1 MKTTT
6 ATGKTGIA
14 TRPATAKTTTA
25 TVIGGGSW
33 GTALA
38 HLMAVSGAKVKLWMR
53 SDDRVAE
60 INEQHTNSRYLKD
73 KQIHPA
79 VEATADLAA
88 AASFAETIIVAI
100 PSANFRQV
108 AFELGEKVSGD
119 QILIS
124 ATKGFEA
131 EHLTRMSQILREETC
146 CRKIGAIS
154 GPNLADEVMDN
165 QPTATVIA
173 SPMEEVVEKAGLLL
187 AGPTLRVYGNHDLVG
202 VEVMGALKNIVA
214 IAAGVCA
221 GMGYGQNSLAM
232 LLTRGLAEI
241 SRFGEALGGDPL
253 TALGL
258 AGLGDLI
265 ATCASPLSRNNS
277 LGRKLASGLTLA
289 QAQADSIKVAEGVN
303 TTYAATLHAARLGVD
318 MPITR
323 AVNALL
329 FEEQKPADV
338 LVKLMARANRYE
350 HTEIPIDAPRPVE
363 GSVIDT
369 ALSVAARSRGW

>member
-1 MKTTT
+1 MAPSTSPASHTSLGN
-6 ATGKTGIA
+6 GKA
-14 TRPATAKTTTA
+14 ATA
-25 TVIGGGSW
+25 VVLGGGSW

-38 HLMAVSGAKVKLWMR
+38 HLMAVAGAKVQLWMR

-73 KQIHPA
+73 KKIHER
-79 VEATADLAA
+79 VVATSDLRA

-100 PSANFRQV
+100 PSANFRAV
-108 AFELGEKVSGD
+108 AYELGEVVSGD
-119 QILIS
+119 QILLS

-131 EHLTRMSQILREETC
+131 ENLTRMSQILREETC

-165 QPTATVIA
+165 HPTATVIA
-173 SPMEEVVEKAGLLL
+173 SPMEEVIEKAGLLL

-202 VEVMGALKNIVA
+202 VEVMGALKNIIA

-232 LLTRGLAEI
+232 LLTRGLTEI
-241 SRFGEALGGDPL
+241 SRFGEALGADKL

-258 AGLGDLI
+258 AGLGDLV

-277 LGRKLASGLTLA
+277 LGRKLAGGMTLTE
-289 QAQADSIKVAEGVN
+289 AQADSIKVAEGVN
-303 TTYAATLHAARLGVD
+303 TTFAATKHASRLGVD

-323 AVNALL
+323 AVHALL
-329 FEEQKPADV
+329 FEELKPADV
-338 LVKLMARANRYE
+338 LSRLMSRANRYE
-350 HTEIPIDAPRPVE
+350 HTEVPIDAPRMVD
-363 GSVIDT
+363 GSVVDT
-369 ALSVAARSRGW
+369 ALSVAARARGW

>member
-1 MKTTT
+1 M
-6 ATGKTGIA
+6 AMPS
-14 TRPATAKTTTA
+14 RQA
-25 TVIGGGSW
+25 TVVGGGSW

-38 HLMAVSGAKVKLWMR
+38 HLMAVAGARVKLWMR
-53 SDDRVAE
+53 NEERVQE
-60 INEQHTNSRYLKD
+60 INGAHTNTRYLKD
-73 KQIHPA
+73 RPIHPA
-79 VEATADLAA
+79 VEATTDLAS
-88 AASFAETIIVAI
+88 AASFAELIVVAI
-100 PSANFRQV
+100 PSANFR
-108 AFELGEKVSGD
+108 AIAYELGDCVSGD

-165 QPTATVIA
+165 HPTATVVA
-173 SPMEEVVEKAGLLL
+173 SPMEEVVEKAGLML
-187 AGPTLRVYGNHDLVG
+187 AGPTLRVYGNHDLTG

-214 IAAGVCA
+214 IAAGVCT

-241 SRFGEALGGDPL
+241 SRFGEALGADRM

-265 ATCASPLSRNNS
+265 ATCGSPLSRNNT
-277 LGRKLASGLTLA
+277 LGRKLAAGMTLA
-289 QAQADSIKVAEGVN
+289 EAQADTIKVAEGVN
-303 TTYAATLHAARLGVD
+303 TTYAASMHAARLGVD

-323 AVNALL
+323 AVNAIL
-329 FEEQKPADV
+329 FEEHKPADV
-338 LVKLMARANRYE
+338 LVKLMSRANRYE
-350 HTEIPIDAPRPVE
+350 HSEIPIDAPRSVE

>member
-1 MKTTT
+1 MGT
-6 ATGKTGIA
+6 A
-14 TRPATAKTTTA
+14 AKTA

-38 HLMAVSGAKVKLWMR
+38 HLMAVAGAKVQLWMR
-53 SDDRVAE
+53 SDDRLAE

-73 KQIHPA
+73 KAIHPN
-79 VEATADLAA
+79 VFATNDLRA

-100 PSANFRQV
+100 PSANFRAV
-108 AFELGEKVSGD
+108 AYELGECVSGD

-146 CRKIGAIS
+146 CRKVGAIS

-165 QPTATVIA
+165 HPTATVVA
-173 SPMEEVVEKAGLLL
+173 SPMEEVIEKAGLLL
-187 AGPTLRVYGNHDLVG
+187 AGPTLRVYGNHDIVG
-202 VEVMGALKNIVA
+202 VEVMGALKNIIA
-214 IAAGVCA
+214 IAAGVTV

-232 LLTRGLAEI
+232 LLTRGLTEI
-241 SRFGEALGGDPL
+241 SRFGEALGADRM

-265 ATCASPLSRNNS
+265 ATCGSPLSRNNT
-277 LGRKLASGLTLA
+277 LGRKLAAGMTLS

-303 TTYAATLHAARLGVD
+303 TTYAARRHASRLGVD

-323 AVNALL
+323 GVHALL
-329 FEEQKPADV
+329 FEEARPAEV
-338 LVKLMARANRYE
+338 LAGLMSRANRYE
-350 HTEIPIDAPRPVE
+350 HTEIPIDAPHPVD
-363 GSVIDT
+363 GSVVDT
-369 ALSVAARSRGW
+369 ALTVAARTRGW

>member
-1 MKTTT
+1 MAPSTPP
-6 ATGKTGIA
+6 ASLGNGKA
-14 TRPATAKTTTA
+14 ATA
-25 TVIGGGSW
+25 VVLGGGSW

-38 HLMAVSGAKVKLWMR
+38 HLMAVAGVKVQLWMR

-73 KQIHPA
+73 KKIHER
-79 VEATADLAA
+79 VVATSDLRS

-100 PSANFRQV
+100 PSANFRAV
-108 AFELGEKVSGD
+108 AFELGEVVSGD
-119 QILIS
+119 QILLS

-131 EHLTRMSQILREETC
+131 ENLTRMSQILREETC

-165 QPTATVIA
+165 HPTATVIA
-173 SPMEEVVEKAGLLL
+173 SPMEEVIEKAGLLL

-202 VEVMGALKNIVA
+202 VEVMGALKNIIA

-232 LLTRGLAEI
+232 LLTRGLTEI
-241 SRFGEALGGDPL
+241 SRFGEALGADKL

-258 AGLGDLI
+258 AGLGDLV
-265 ATCASPLSRNNS
+265 ATCASPLSRNNT
-277 LGRKLASGLTLA
+277 LGRKLASGMTLT

-303 TTYAATLHAARLGVD
+303 TTFAATKHASRLGVD

-323 AVNALL
+323 AVHALL
-329 FEEQKPADV
+329 FEEMKPIDV
-338 LVKLMARANRYE
+338 LTRLMSRANRYE
-350 HTEIPIDAPRPVE
+350 HTEVPIDAPRMVD
-363 GSVIDT
+363 GSVVDT
-369 ALSVAARSRGW
+369 ALSVAARARGW